1 MCPAWGISLAL
12 TSRLPSFS
20 PPSFAPQCGHC
31 LMPARPE
38 DTRPCSGAD
47 AHPLMLS
54 LGSQAW
60 SCVTCLG
67 QKPRA
72 GVKSLPTKPL
82 QSHAKVSDLGIRA
95 DQRWTQLRLMG
106 VSYHPKRVTDRARAF
121 THSPAI
127 AVLSP
132 FLSPKSETGHWSNLA
147 VNLLRNVT
155 LVTSL
160 L

>member
-1 MCPAWGISLAL
+1 
-12 TSRLPSFS
+12 
-20 PPSFAPQCGHC
+20 
-31 LMPARPE
+31 
-38 DTRPCSGAD
+38 
-47 AHPLMLS
+47 
-54 LGSQAW
+54 
-60 SCVTCLG
+60 
-67 QKPRA
+67 
-72 GVKSLPTKPL
+72 
-82 QSHAKVSDLGIRA
+82 
-95 DQRWTQLRLMG
+95 MG
-106 VSYHPKRVTDRARAF
+106 VSYHPKRVTDKARAF

>member
-1 MCPAWGISLAL
+1 
-12 TSRLPSFS
+12 
-20 PPSFAPQCGHC
+20 
-31 LMPARPE
+31 
-38 DTRPCSGAD
+38 
-47 AHPLMLS
+47 
-54 LGSQAW
+54 
-60 SCVTCLG
+60 
-67 QKPRA
+67 
-72 GVKSLPTKPL
+72 
-82 QSHAKVSDLGIRA
+82 
-95 DQRWTQLRLMG
+95 MG